1 MPHKIEG
8 EKVTASVQTV
18 ADLGEWN
25 LIQRIQQL
33 LPAMSGRDVILGIGD
48 DSAILRLDDHRALLI
63 TCDIQ
68 VQNQHFRLQQ
78 ISPYQLGRR
87 AMAVNLS
94 DIAAMGGRPTYA
106 LVSLGFS
113 ADFAASSFDALI
125 GGLRDQLAEFSA
137 QIIGGNLS
145 RTRHDLI
152 IDITLLGEAPIQ
164 QALTRSGAQAG
175 DRIFVTGTLGESAA
189 GFYVLEH
196 YGTNYPAEFEPL
208 VRKHLQPIPR
218 LTAGQ
223 LIAQSGFATS
233 MTDISDGLAAD
244 LDHICSASGVGAEI
258 DEDRLPRPD
267 RIDQVATRSGQSI
280 RTLLLHRG
288 EDYELLFTLRPETP
302 TTVVNSIVQSS
313 GVPLTEI
320 GRMVPKEAGMD
331 LISHDRQR
339 LALHPEG
346 WNHFKE
352 SE

>member
-1 MPHKIEG
+1 MPDKIEG

-48 DSAILRLDDHRALLI
+48 DAAILRLDDHRTMLI

-87 AMAVNLS
+87 AIAVNLS

-106 LVSLGFS
+106 LVSLGFP
-113 ADFAASSFDALI
+113 ADLPTITFDELI
-125 GGLRDQLAEFSA
+125 RGLRDQLADFSA
-137 QIIGGNLS
+137 HIIGGNLS
-145 RTRHDLI
+145 RTRQDLL
-152 IDITLLGEAPIQ
+152 IDITLLGEAPRGQ
-164 QALTRSGAQAG
+164 VLTRSGARPG
-175 DRIFVTGTLGESAA
+175 DRIFVTGRLGESAA

-218 LTAGQ
+218 VTTGQ

-233 MTDISDGLAAD
+233 MTDISDGLASD

-258 DEDRLPRPD
+258 DEARLPQPD
-267 RIDQVATRSGQSI
+267 RIEQVAARSGHSV
-280 RTLLLHRG
+280 RTLLLHCG

-302 TTVVNSIVQSS
+302 TSVVNSIVQSS

-320 GRMVPKEAGMD
+320 GRIVPKEAGMD

-339 LALHPEG
+339 LSLHPEG
-346 WNHFKE
+346 WNHFKK